1 MGSHHREALVGL
13 DRPVVG
19 WCVGVIRERNME
31 PRSFRKI
38 DGELVNVNFLIY
50 YEIDDNLVP
59 TVLHLEEYGGQE
71 ESSWVMLLAGGRG
84 WGAGAVGWSCRGEW
98 SLRPPPLAVAISS
111 TAAGATGDISH
122 TGLRTVARLRVEV

>member
-1 MGSHHREALVGL
+1 LRETGSHHREAL

-38 DGELVNVNFLIY
+38 DGERVKVNFLIY

-59 TVLHLEEYGGQE
+59 TVLRLERGIWRAGREFMGH
-71 ESSWVMLLAGGRG
+71 AGGRG
-84 WGAGAVGWSCRGEW
+84 WGAGAVGWSCRGE
-98 SLRPPPLAVAISS
+98 
-111 TAAGATGDISH
+111 
-122 TGLRTVARLRVEV
+122 